1 MWGGETQFVQWS
13 PVSGQSVEQQY
24 RNLHITVEYHTPST
38 STPDQQQPLTPR
50 TGFGN
55 DPLFVCQ
62 DQAVTDD
69 SWACGLGL
77 DFSAINLE
85 SCRAKSQ
92 DRSLAD
98 ISQDDLAEQ
107 ERIREEF
114 KSKILSNIGI
124 NTTQSEESRKREEF
138 KKQILSR
145 SKQKTTKL
153 SVHCDTVPDNDEE
166 ERIRNDFKNKIL
178 SNLNCG
184 K

>member
-1 MWGGETQFVQWS
+1 M
-13 PVSGQSVEQQY
+13 SGQSVEQPY
-24 RNLHITVEYHTPST
+24 SNLEITVEYHNLNHNL
-38 STPDQQQPLTPR
+38 TPDLTPDLAVSTTR
-50 TGFGN
+50 TGCGN
-55 DPLFVCQ
+55 DPLFVCH
-62 DQAVTDD
+62 DQPVTED

-77 DFSAINLE
+77 DFSAMNLQ
-85 SCRAKSQ
+85 SYQAPGR
-92 DRSLAD
+92 DPSLAD

-114 KSKILSNIGI
+114 KNKILSNIGI
-124 NTTQSEESRKREEF
+124 KTKQTEESRKREEF

-153 SVHCDTVPDNDEE
+153 SVNCDTVPDNDEE

-178 SNLNCG
+178 SNLNSG

>member
-1 MWGGETQFVQWS
+1 M
-13 PVSGQSVEQQY
+13 SGQSVEQQY
-24 RNLHITVEYHTPST
+24 RNLHITVEYHNT
-38 STPDQQQPLTPR
+38 SDTPDQPPPPPPPPPLTPR

-62 DQAVTDD
+62 DQAVADD
-69 SWACGLGL
+69 SWALGLGL
-77 DFSAINLE
+77 DFSAVNLQ
-85 SCRAKSQ
+85 SCPAKTQ
-92 DRSLAD
+92 DQSLAD

-114 KSKILSNIGI
+114 KNKILSNIGI
-124 NTTQSEESRKREEF
+124 KTTQTEENRKREEF

-153 SVHCDTVPDNDEE
+153 SVNCDTVPDNDEE
-166 ERIRNDFKNKIL
+166 IRIRNDFKNQIL

>member
-1 MWGGETQFVQWS
+1 M
-13 PVSGQSVEQQY
+13 SGQSVEQPY
-24 RNLHITVEYHTPST
+24 SNLEITVEYHNQPH
-38 STPDQQQPLTPR
+38 TPDLTPDHTVSTTR
-50 TGFGN
+50 TGCGN
-55 DPLFVCQ
+55 DPLFVCH
-62 DQAVTDD
+62 DQSVTEDT
-69 SWACGLGL
+69 WACGLTR
-77 DFSAINLE
+77 DFSAINLQ
-85 SCRAKSQ
+85 SYQAPGR

-114 KSKILSNIGI
+114 KNTILSNIGI
-124 NTTQSEESRKREEF
+124 NTKQTEESRKREEF

-153 SVHCDTVPDNDEE
+153 SVTCDTVPDNDEE

-178 SNLNCG
+178 SNLNSG